1 MTRRYFMMYP
11 DNSQRKSN
19 HDDDIYDVAHSLDFN
34 SKYIL
39 IRFIIGLWNTIKKIP
54 SFILFLFAVLYSL
67 FGYYIM
73 WISLHYAAV
82 HMYPKYCAP
91 LTFIGFVLS
100 PFMVSAP
107 HCIAMRWLIIEG
119 SNVIVTM
126 WVAIGAYAIQTLLKC
141 HNSPAQLP
149 AQVPSQVP
157 SQVPAQAPSQVP
169 APVLVPDPAQ

>member
-11 DNSQRKSN
+11 DNNQRKSN
-19 HDDDIYDVAHSLDFN
+19 RNDDIYDVAHSLDLN
-34 SKYIL
+34 STYIL

-54 SFILFLFAVLYSL
+54 SFILFLFAILYSL

-141 HNSPAQLP
+141 HHAPA
-149 AQVPSQVP
+149 
-157 SQVPAQAPSQVP
+157 PAQAPAP
-169 APVLVPDPAQ
+169 APVHDPAQAPAPVHDPVPGPGPGIVH